1 MLTTSATYRIIARD
15 LDRSLEQKAAEQSIA
30 RETDYYLN
38 NISNIKSI
46 DDFMKNTRV
55 YNYAMKAFGLEDMAY
70 AKAYMRKILVEGVED
85 SNSLANRVSDDR
97 FVRFATVFNF
107 ARDGEATTTTTESGQ
122 GVVGRYVRQALE
134 TSAGLENEGV
144 RLALYFLREA
154 PKATSA
160 YDLLADPALW
170 QVVKTVF
177 GFPDEMATAAID
189 KQAAAVLQRLDLADL
204 KDPEKLDRLI
214 TKFTA
219 VYDVT
224 EVTAQDP
231 VLSLFDLSAPSA
243 SVGLD
248 LILKL
253 NNLRHGGS

>member
-1 MLTTSATYRIIARD
+1 MLTTSATYRIITRD
-15 LDRSLEQKAAEQSIA
+15 LDRSLEQKAAEKSIA

-46 DDFMKNTRV
+46 DDFIKNTQV
-55 YNYAMKAFGLEDMAY
+55 FNYAMKAFGLDDMAH

-85 SNSLANRVSDDR
+85 SGSFANRVSDER
-97 FVRFATVFNF
+97 FLRFATVFNF
-107 ARDGEATTTTTESGQ
+107 ARDGEATTSTTEASQ
-122 GVVGRYVRQALE
+122 GVANRYVRQALE
-134 TSAGLENEGV
+134 ASAGQDNEGV

-154 PKATSA
+154 PKVESP

-170 QVVKTVF
+170 EVVKTTF
-177 GFPDEMATAAID
+177 GFPDEMANAAID
-189 KQAAAVLQRLDLADL
+189 KQAAAVLQRLDIADL
-204 KDPEKLDRLI
+204 QDPEKLDRLI
-214 TKFTA
+214 SQFTA

-224 EVTAQDP
+224 EVSAQDP
-231 VLSLFDLSAPSA
+231 VLSLFDFSAPSA

-253 NNLRHGGS
+253 NNLRRGGS